1 MAVVNERIM
10 NMVREEIQKRP
21 DITSPELFEKAKKLD
36 RGIRSLSAR
45 QFNATYPLQVR
56 RTMAPRRRR
65 GRGTGLRKGGSA
77 FRDRLRGVLLEFAR
91 EVAAADDA
99 GKLVDVI
106 GNLDSWVDRLVGNRQ
121 RAPRRPAEEP
131 APAPRRGKRGRG

>member
-1 MAVVNERIM
+1 MPVVNDRVM

-21 DITSPELFEKAKKLD
+21 DITSPELFEKAKKMD

-65 GRGTGLRKGGSA
+65 ARGVGARSRTGAGRERLRAVLLDFARTVAGAQDRGT
-77 FRDRLRGVLLEFAR
+77 
-91 EVAAADDA
+91 
-99 GKLVDVI
+99 LVEVI
-106 GNLDSWVDRLVGNRQ
+106 GNLDQWIDRLVSG
-121 RAPRRPAEEP
+121 RAAADGTP
-131 APAPRRGKRGRG
+131 RGRAAKK

>member
-1 MAVVNERIM
+1 MPVVNDRVM

-21 DITSPELFEKAKKLD
+21 DITSPELFEKAKKMD

-65 GRGTGLRKGGSA
+65 ARGVGARSRTGAGRE
-77 FRDRLRGVLLEFAR
+77 RLRGVLLDFAR
-91 EVAAADDA
+91 TVAGAQDRGA
-99 GKLVDVI
+99 LVEVI
-106 GNLDSWVDRLVGNRQ
+106 GNLDQWIDRLVSGRGATDGA
-121 RAPRRPAEEP
+121 APR
-131 APAPRRGKRGRG
+131 GRAARK

>member
-1 MAVVNERIM
+1 MPVVSDRVM

-21 DITSPELFEKAKKLD
+21 EITSPELFEKAKKMY

-65 GRGTGLRKGGSA
+65 ARGVGPRGRAVAG
-77 FRDRLRGVLLEFAR
+77 RDRVRVVLLEFAR
-91 EVAAADDA
+91 TVAAAKDPGA
-99 GKLVDVI
+99 LVDVI
-106 GNLDSWVDRLVGNRQ
+106 GNLDPWIDKLVGGK
-121 RAPRRPAEEP
+121 AAGEGPA
-131 APAPRRGKRGRG
+131 G

>member
-1 MAVVNERIM
+1 MPVVNERVM

-21 DITSPELFEKAKKLD
+21 EITSPELFEKAKKLD

-65 GRGTGLRKGGSA
+65 ARGVGARARSGAGRE
-77 FRDRLRGVLLEFAR
+77 RLRAVLLEFAR
-91 EVAAADDA
+91 TVAGAQDRGA
-99 GKLVDVI
+99 LVEVI
-106 GNLDSWVDRLVGNRQ
+106 GNLDQWIDRLAGG
-121 RAPRRPAEEP
+121 RAPSEGTPA
-131 APAPRRGKRGRG
+131 RGRSRK

>member
-1 MAVVNERIM
+1 MPVVNERVM

-36 RGIRSLSAR
+36 RSIRSLSAR

-65 GRGTGLRKGGSA
+65 ARGVGARARSGVGRE
-77 FRDRLRGVLLEFAR
+77 RLRAVLLDFAR
-91 EVAAADDA
+91 TVAGAQDRGA
-99 GKLVDVI
+99 LVEVI
-106 GNLDSWVDRLVGNRQ
+106 GNLDQWIDRLVSG
-121 RAPRRPAEEP
+121 RATGEGATS
-131 APAPRRGKRGRG
+131 RGRSRK

>member
-1 MAVVNERIM
+1 MPVVNERVM

-21 DITSPELFEKAKKLD
+21 EITSPELFEKAKKLD

-65 GRGTGLRKGGSA
+65 ARSVGARARSGAGRE
-77 FRDRLRGVLLEFAR
+77 RLRAVLLDFAR
-91 EVAAADDA
+91 AVAGAQDRGA
-99 GKLVDVI
+99 LVEVI
-106 GNLDSWVDRLVGNRQ
+106 GNLDQWIDRLAGG
-121 RAPRRPAEEP
+121 RAPSEGTTA
-131 APAPRRGKRGRG
+131 RGRSRK